1 MSGGRFGSPED
12 FVVEELPAYLP
23 AGEGGHTFVWVE
35 KRERTSD
42 EVARWLARE
51 AGVSPGDVG
60 YAGRKDR
67 AAGLVVRD
75 WIDNRVMP
83 AFEGRVLPVD
93 AAVVRRRAQLPY
105 ANTRDGLLAATAL
118 EHGLTFVTHRVSA
131 FRAGRVK
138 LLNPSGYIAQPSDE
152 DEDWAHGAQSG
163 QQWLKNLYVRA

>member
-1 MSGGRFGSPED
+1 MYLLDTGIVLELRKARAGQSDPGLAAWATGIARQKLFMSALSLLEI
-12 FVVEELPAYLP
+12 ENA
-23 AGEGGHTFVWVE
+23 A
-35 KRERTSD
+35 
-42 EVARWLARE
+42 ARL
-51 AGVSPGDVG
+51 
-60 YAGRKDR
+60 GRKDR

-118 EHGLTFVTHRVSA
+118 AHGLTFVTHRVSA

-138 LLNPSGYIAQPSDE
+138 LLNPSGYVAQPSED
-152 DEDWAHGAQSG
+152 DEDWAHGAQTG
-163 QQWLKNLYVRA
+163 HQWLKNLYTRA

>member
-1 MSGGRFGSPED
+1 MFLLDTGI
-12 FVVEELPAYLP
+12 VLELRKAKATDSDAGLAAWAAALP
-23 AGEGGHTFVWVE
+23 RQKLFISALNLLEIE
-35 KRERTSD
+35 NAA
-42 EVARWLARE
+42 ARLAR
-51 AGVSPGDVG
+51 
-60 YAGRKDR
+60 RDR
-67 AAGLVVRD
+67 AAGLVVRE

-138 LLNPSGYIAQPSDE
+138 LLNPSGYVAPPGDD

-163 QQWLKNLYVRA
+163 QQWLKNLYVRT